1 MKKVV
6 LDSDVF
12 INFLKGKS
20 GDFKILLNE
29 TREDNLIVFIP
40 AIVLVE
46 IFVGYEFLD
55 NKRLKEAKKF
65 LEGFDRISLTQEI
78 AHQSAKIGRE
88 NKLAFLGTADLVIAA
103 TAISFNAE
111 LATHNVKHFKK
122 VPKLKLFDFQIQD
135 N

>member
-65 LEGFDRISLTQEI
+65 LEGFDRISLE
-78 AHQSAKIGRE
+78 
-88 NKLAFLGTADLVIAA
+88 
-103 TAISFNAE
+103 
-111 LATHNVKHFKK
+111 
-122 VPKLKLFDFQIQD
+122 
-135 N
+135 